1 MLSYSRSIS
10 IFGLRRLPH
19 ALFILYCA
27 SSLSAADE
35 AIVIVDLRLGKKFL
49 PFGRRFSDCLSGRV
63 DTAGALPAA
72 LVRPIGRW
80 LTERVAALKLGGT

>member
-35 AIVIVDLRLGKKFL
+35 AIVIVDLRRLGKKFL
-49 PFGRRFSDCLSGRV
+49 PFGRRFSDCLSGGSTPQVLYRRLWFARS
-63 DTAGALPAA
+63 DAGSRSVSPH
-72 LVRPIGRW
+72 
-80 LTERVAALKLGGT
+80 